1 MAIAFPSKVLSF
13 QLGFNTLN
21 FQFQNLPLKK
31 REKETKNNSLRALE
45 TRYFRG
51 TTTPERL
58 AMTTTTIRRIQT
70 PSLSSSSSFF
80 LRRRSRRRKRGGRQ
94 QQQQQ
99 NNNSLVVTATF
110 VSSRGRFVVARTDE
124 CASSSSVG
132 ESSIASKRLPSSR
145 RRSVL
150 MSPPAKAAS
159 ITPSDDY
166 LDGERL
172 NFYATTKTTKNAP
185 DDWLNASE
193 KRKRN
198 ILLPSSSLEEED
210 ADDDIYQLTREDE
223 SVHEEMWLEIMEIVA
238 TFGTIGGGIAA
249 VALGEVYLC
258 SLVIVLPI
266 LAFSLKKKRET
277 KVREKTRMR
286 LMQLKE
292 ELMVVTRNKTTNA
305 TVMNL
310 SSQLQKKNMVALEF
324 AIQRALKEDGA
335 EFSKKID
342 ARLDALE
349 RAMQRAAEKQAAS
362 QRDSGAVAGMLARDV
377 ADARI
382 DQRENFK
389 KMYRELEEA
398 TKLSMTE
405 NERTRQ
411 QVQKELET
419 LWELVENVEREIS
432 GVSDG
437 VGERLTMI
445 LEARAAEQKRLRE
458 EEEEETEKKNPF
470 ENKAIAEFAFSE
482 ELQNRV
488 DEIAKLADAVQRVKE
503 AIDARNEAELGN
515 ELISKMDESQWQALG
530 LRFDALSEMAETTA
544 ERVVSEISESIEK
557 KRGVFLSDDDSGD
570 ANAAMINAMKMGANK
585 IIAAKEKEESY
596 YSLDL
601 DDDSVDDMNESKT
614 GFERALRRTGSVE
627 MVAETVKASSD
638 EDSRRRQ
645 EPSASMQTRMAMQQ
659 PTTSTSETNS
669 NSNNNSKESFSSSVT
684 SDAPINAQP
693 GVTKESAFEN
703 MQAMLRTEE
712 VEEDIFDP
720 FAGIA
725 ASASEES
732 SEVTAS
738 AISEIVTDI
747 ADAKKQVDQ
756 KAQEPIALASS
767 SSSSSFDE
775 KIASGLESL
784 RQGRKLARAA
794 EDESAKP
801 AVSLENLMSAE
812 ECFANAANDFV
823 VAVEVEPSA
832 VSAKGNLGNALLARG
847 VALRALRDATAE
859 RVFGSSSKKG
869 AFGGL
874 SEEDVRFYGE
884 TAEDA
889 LVDAGKYFRAVAV
902 EDRTAAA
909 AADENEQQASTSSS
923 SSVAVIVALIA
934 WGRAL
939 SQRGALVR
947 DDAEVF
953 NLYDSEEE
961 EDESVITSNLADA
974 SKLFLAAAEKHR
986 AAIEKCASAEEE
998 QGDAKKTSAAKTL
1011 IQSRRIEAYCRWG
1024 EALESAAECEF
1035 ALGSGK
1041 ERELWTA
1048 ASGAYG
1054 ESERLGEESGAATAG
1069 VERCEAKLGED
1080 FE

>member
-1 MAIAFPSKVLSF
+1 M
-13 QLGFNTLN
+13 
-21 FQFQNLPLKK
+21 
-31 REKETKNNSLRALE
+31 
-45 TRYFRG
+45 
-51 TTTPERL
+51 
-58 AMTTTTIRRIQT
+58 
-70 PSLSSSSSFF
+70 
-80 LRRRSRRRKRGGRQ
+80 
-94 QQQQQ
+94 
-99 NNNSLVVTATF
+99 NNSLVVTATF
-110 VSSRGRFVVARTDE
+110 VSSNSGFVARTTADD
-124 CASSSSVG
+124 ASSSAG
-132 ESSIASKRLPSSR
+132 KSIILVSKRLPSSR
-145 RRSVL
+145 GRVL

-159 ITPSDDY
+159 ISPSDDY
-166 LDGERL
+166 LDGESL
-172 NFYATTKTTKNAP
+172 NFYSTTKTTKNSP

-223 SVHEEMWLEIMEIVA
+223 SMHEEMWLEIMEIVA

-767 SSSSSFDE
+767 SSSSFDE

-794 EDESAKP
+794 EDEAAKP
-801 AVSLENLMSAE
+801 AASLENLMSAE

-909 AADENEQQASTSSS
+909 AADEKEQQVSTSSS

>member
-1 MAIAFPSKVLSF
+1 
-13 QLGFNTLN
+13 
-21 FQFQNLPLKK
+21 
-31 REKETKNNSLRALE
+31 
-45 TRYFRG
+45 
-51 TTTPERL
+51 
-58 AMTTTTIRRIQT
+58 
-70 PSLSSSSSFF
+70 
-80 LRRRSRRRKRGGRQ
+80 
-94 QQQQQ
+94 
-99 NNNSLVVTATF
+99 
-110 VSSRGRFVVARTDE
+110 
-124 CASSSSVG
+124 
-132 ESSIASKRLPSSR
+132 
-145 RRSVL
+145 
-150 MSPPAKAAS
+150 
-159 ITPSDDY
+159 
-166 LDGERL
+166 
-172 NFYATTKTTKNAP
+172 
-185 DDWLNASE
+185 
-193 KRKRN
+193 
-198 ILLPSSSLEEED
+198 
-210 ADDDIYQLTREDE
+210 
-223 SVHEEMWLEIMEIVA
+223 
-238 TFGTIGGGIAA
+238 
-249 VALGEVYLC
+249 
-258 SLVIVLPI
+258 
-266 LAFSLKKKRET
+266 
-277 KVREKTRMR
+277 
-286 LMQLKE
+286 MQLKE

-445 LEARAAEQKRLRE
+445 LETRAAEQKRLRE
-458 EEEEETEKKNPF
+458 EEEEETEKKNSF

-557 KRGVFLSDDDSGD
+557 REGVFLSDDDSGD

-585 IIAAKEKEESY
+585 IIAAEKEESY

-669 NSNNNSKESFSSSVT
+669 NSNNSSKESFSSSVT

-725 ASASEES
+725 ASAWEES

-756 KAQEPIALASS
+756 KAQAPIALAS

-794 EDESAKP
+794 EGESAKP
-801 AVSLENLMSAE
+801 AASLENLMSAE

-909 AADENEQQASTSSS
+909 GADEKEQQASTSSS

-934 WGRAL
+934 WGRRYRNAVRSSAMTPKFSIYTIPRRRKTNL
-939 SQRGALVR
+939 SLRVTWRTPRSCSSPRRKSTERLSKNVPR
-947 DDAEVF
+947 LKKNKETLRKPVPPKR
-953 NLYDSEEE
+953 S
-961 EDESVITSNLADA
+961 SNPDA
-974 SKLFLAAAEKHR
+974 SKPTVA
-986 AAIEKCASAEEE
+986 
-998 QGDAKKTSAAKTL
+998 GAKP
-1011 IQSRRIEAYCRWG
+1011 
-1024 EALESAAECEF
+1024 
-1035 ALGSGK
+1035 
-1041 ERELWTA
+1041 
-1048 ASGAYG
+1048 
-1054 ESERLGEESGAATAG
+1054 
-1069 VERCEAKLGED
+1069 
-1080 FE
+1080 

>member
-1 MAIAFPSKVLSF
+1 
-13 QLGFNTLN
+13 
-21 FQFQNLPLKK
+21 
-31 REKETKNNSLRALE
+31 
-45 TRYFRG
+45 
-51 TTTPERL
+51 
-58 AMTTTTIRRIQT
+58 
-70 PSLSSSSSFF
+70 
-80 LRRRSRRRKRGGRQ
+80 
-94 QQQQQ
+94 
-99 NNNSLVVTATF
+99 
-110 VSSRGRFVVARTDE
+110 
-124 CASSSSVG
+124 
-132 ESSIASKRLPSSR
+132 
-145 RRSVL
+145 

-166 LDGERL
+166 LDGESL
-172 NFYATTKTTKNAP
+172 NFYSTTKTTPKNAP

-909 AADENEQQASTSSS
+909 AADEKEQQASTSSS

>member
-1 MAIAFPSKVLSF
+1 M
-13 QLGFNTLN
+13 
-21 FQFQNLPLKK
+21 
-31 REKETKNNSLRALE
+31 
-45 TRYFRG
+45 
-51 TTTPERL
+51 
-58 AMTTTTIRRIQT
+58 
-70 PSLSSSSSFF
+70 
-80 LRRRSRRRKRGGRQ
+80 
-94 QQQQQ
+94 
-99 NNNSLVVTATF
+99 NNSLVVTATF
-110 VSSRGRFVVARTDE
+110 VSSNSRFVARTTADD
-124 CASSSSVG
+124 ASSSVG
-132 ESSIASKRLPSSR
+132 KSIIASKRLPSSR
-145 RRSVL
+145 RRRVL

-166 LDGERL
+166 LDGESL
-172 NFYATTKTTKNAP
+172 NFYSTTKTTKNSP

-324 AIQRALKEDGA
+324 AIQRAFKEDGA

-725 ASASEES
+725 ASTSEES

-767 SSSSSFDE
+767 SSSSLDE

-801 AVSLENLMSAE
+801 AASLENLMSAE

-909 AADENEQQASTSSS
+909 GADEKEQQASTSSS
-923 SSVAVIVALIA
+923 SLVGRIVALIA

-953 NLYDSEEE
+953 NLYDSEDE

-1041 ERELWTA
+1041 ERELWTT

-1069 VERCEAKLGED
+1069 DERCEAKLCED

>member
-1 MAIAFPSKVLSF
+1 
-13 QLGFNTLN
+13 
-21 FQFQNLPLKK
+21 
-31 REKETKNNSLRALE
+31 
-45 TRYFRG
+45 
-51 TTTPERL
+51 
-58 AMTTTTIRRIQT
+58 
-70 PSLSSSSSFF
+70 
-80 LRRRSRRRKRGGRQ
+80 
-94 QQQQQ
+94 
-99 NNNSLVVTATF
+99 
-110 VSSRGRFVVARTDE
+110 
-124 CASSSSVG
+124 
-132 ESSIASKRLPSSR
+132 
-145 RRSVL
+145 

-166 LDGERL
+166 LDGESL
-172 NFYATTKTTKNAP
+172 NFYSTTKTTKNAP

-193 KRKRN
+193 KGKRN

-266 LAFSLKKKRET
+266 LTFSLKKKRET

-909 AADENEQQASTSSS
+909 AADEKEQQASTSSS

>member
-1 MAIAFPSKVLSF
+1 
-13 QLGFNTLN
+13 
-21 FQFQNLPLKK
+21 
-31 REKETKNNSLRALE
+31 
-45 TRYFRG
+45 
-51 TTTPERL
+51 
-58 AMTTTTIRRIQT
+58 
-70 PSLSSSSSFF
+70 
-80 LRRRSRRRKRGGRQ
+80 
-94 QQQQQ
+94 
-99 NNNSLVVTATF
+99 
-110 VSSRGRFVVARTDE
+110 
-124 CASSSSVG
+124 
-132 ESSIASKRLPSSR
+132 
-145 RRSVL
+145 

-172 NFYATTKTTKNAP
+172 NFYSTTKTTKNAP

-767 SSSSSFDE
+767 SSSSFDE

-801 AVSLENLMSAE
+801 AASLENLMSAE

-909 AADENEQQASTSSS
+909 AADEKEQQASTSSS

>member
-1 MAIAFPSKVLSF
+1 
-13 QLGFNTLN
+13 
-21 FQFQNLPLKK
+21 
-31 REKETKNNSLRALE
+31 
-45 TRYFRG
+45 
-51 TTTPERL
+51 
-58 AMTTTTIRRIQT
+58 MTTTTIRAIQT
-70 PSLSSSSSFF
+70 LSSSSFF
-80 LRRRSRRRKRGGRQ
+80 LRRRSRRRKKGRQ
-94 QQQQQ
+94 QQQQ
-99 NNNSLVVTATF
+99 NNTITNSLVVTATL
-110 VSSRGRFVVARTDE
+110 VVARTTADE
-124 CASSSSVG
+124 YASSSVG
-132 ESSIASKRLPSSR
+132 KSIILASKRLPSSR
-145 RRSVL
+145 RRVL

-172 NFYATTKTTKNAP
+172 NFYSTTKTTTKNSS

-223 SVHEEMWLEIMEIVA
+223 SMHEEMWLEIMEIVA

-249 VALGEVYLC
+249 VALGELYLC

-445 LEARAAEQKRLRE
+445 LETRAAEQKRLRE

-557 KRGVFLSDDDSGD
+557 KKGVFLSDDDSGD

-669 NSNNNSKESFSSSVT
+669 NSNNNSKESFSSSVS

-756 KAQEPIALASS
+756 KAQEPIAL

-775 KIASGLESL
+775 KIASGLQSL

-869 AFGGL
+869 AFSGL

-902 EDRTAAA
+902 ENRTAAA
-909 AADENEQQASTSSS
+909 GADEKEQQASTSSSSS

-953 NLYDSEEE
+953 NLYDSEDE

-974 SKLFLAAAEKHR
+974 SKLFLAAAEKQR

-998 QGDAKKTSAAKTL
+998 RGDAKKTSAAKTL

>member
-1 MAIAFPSKVLSF
+1 MRAALEGGRGITRHHP
-13 QLGFNTLN
+13 
-21 FQFQNLPLKK
+21 P
-31 REKETKNNSLRALE
+31 RALFVADRS
-45 TRYFRG
+45 TKR
-51 TTTPERL
+51 
-58 AMTTTTIRRIQT
+58 AARII
-70 PSLSSSSSFF
+70 PSSLKN
-80 LRRRSRRRKRGGRQ
+80 RRRVSPFF
-94 QQQQQ
+94 
-99 NNNSLVVTATF
+99 VTATLQSGHRHLQQRRALRRIAGG
-110 VSSRGRFVVARTDE
+110 SSRGIRGDDDDVIFFVGRRASVRT
-124 CASSSSVG
+124 
-132 ESSIASKRLPSSR
+132 
-145 RRSVL
+145 
-150 MSPPAKAAS
+150 KAAS

-166 LDGERL
+166 LDGESL
-172 NFYATTKTTKNAP
+172 DVNYYFKKASSTSNK

-198 ILLPSSSLEEED
+198 VLLSSSDDED
-210 ADDDIYQLTREDE
+210 ADDDIYQLSKEDE
-223 SVHEEMWLEIMEIVA
+223 ALHEEMWLEIIEILA

-249 VALGEVYLC
+249 IALGELYLC
-258 SLVIVLPI
+258 SLVVVLPI

-277 KVREKTRMR
+277 RVREKTRMR
-286 LMQLKE
+286 LKQLKE

-324 AIQRALKEDGA
+324 AIQKALKEDGA
-335 EFSKKID
+335 EFSKRID

-398 TKLSMTE
+398 TKLSITE
-405 NERTRQ
+405 NERTRK

-445 LEARAAEQKRLRE
+445 LEARAEEQKRLRE
-458 EEEEETEKKNPF
+458 EEEETEKKKNPF
-470 ENKAIAEFAFSE
+470 EDKAIAEFAFSE

-488 DEIAKLADAVQRVKE
+488 DEISKLADAVQRVKE

-557 KRGVFLSDDDSGD
+557 KRGVFLSDDDDNDD
-570 ANAAMINAMKMGANK
+570 ANAAMVNAMKMGANK
-585 IIAAKEKEESY
+585 IIASKEKEESY

-601 DDDSVDDMNESKT
+601 DEDSVDDMSEPKT

-627 MVAETVKASSD
+627 MVAETVKRSSD
-638 EDSRRRQ
+638 EDRRRRQ

-659 PTTSTSETNS
+659 PTTTSTPETTS
-669 NSNNNSKESFSSSVT
+669 TSNNNNNNKESISSSIT
-684 SDAPINAQP
+684 SDEQKKQDTPINARP

-703 MQAMLRTEE
+703 MQAMLRSSTEE
-712 VEEDIFDP
+712 EEEDIFDP
-720 FAGIA
+720 FAGIV

-747 ADAKKQVDQ
+747 ADAKKQVDE
-756 KAQEPIALASS
+756 KAPPVSS
-767 SSSSSFDE
+767 SASFDE
-775 KIASGLESL
+775 KIASGLQSL
-784 RQGRKLARAA
+784 REGRKLARAA

-812 ECFANAANDFV
+812 ECFANAVNDFV

-847 VALRALRDATAE
+847 IALRALRDATAE
-859 RVFGSSSKKG
+859 RVFGSSSSRG

-902 EDRTAAA
+902 EDRDAALA
-909 AADENEQQASTSSS
+909 SDEKEQGSSSS

-953 NLYDSEEE
+953 NLYDSGDE
-961 EDESVITSNLADA
+961 EDESVIASNLADA

-986 AAIEKCASAEEE
+986 AAIERCALADEEGE
-998 QGDAKKTSAAKTL
+998 NDEDSKTSSHKTL
-1011 IQSRRIEAYCRWG
+1011 VQSRRIEAYCRWG

-1035 ALGSGK
+1035 TLRSGK

-1054 ESERLGEESGAATAG
+1054 ESERLGEDSGAATAG

-1080 FE
+1080 GYY

>member
-1 MAIAFPSKVLSF
+1 
-13 QLGFNTLN
+13 
-21 FQFQNLPLKK
+21 
-31 REKETKNNSLRALE
+31 
-45 TRYFRG
+45 
-51 TTTPERL
+51 
-58 AMTTTTIRRIQT
+58 
-70 PSLSSSSSFF
+70 
-80 LRRRSRRRKRGGRQ
+80 
-94 QQQQQ
+94 
-99 NNNSLVVTATF
+99 
-110 VSSRGRFVVARTDE
+110 
-124 CASSSSVG
+124 
-132 ESSIASKRLPSSR
+132 
-145 RRSVL
+145 L

-909 AADENEQQASTSSS
+909 AADEKEQQASTSSS

>member
-1 MAIAFPSKVLSF
+1 M
-13 QLGFNTLN
+13 
-21 FQFQNLPLKK
+21 
-31 REKETKNNSLRALE
+31 
-45 TRYFRG
+45 
-51 TTTPERL
+51 
-58 AMTTTTIRRIQT
+58 
-70 PSLSSSSSFF
+70 
-80 LRRRSRRRKRGGRQ
+80 
-94 QQQQQ
+94 
-99 NNNSLVVTATF
+99 NNSLVVTATF
-110 VSSRGRFVVARTDE
+110 VSSNSGFVARTTADD
-124 CASSSSVG
+124 ASSSAG
-132 ESSIASKRLPSSR
+132 KSIILASKRLPSSR
-145 RRSVL
+145 GRVL

-159 ITPSDDY
+159 ISPSDDY
-166 LDGERL
+166 LDGESL
-172 NFYATTKTTKNAP
+172 NFYSTTKTTKNSP

-223 SVHEEMWLEIMEIVA
+223 SMHEEMWLEIMEIVA

-557 KRGVFLSDDDSGD
+557 KKGVFLSDDDSGD

-614 GFERALRRTGSVE
+614 GFERALRRTGSVQ

-645 EPSASMQTRMAMQQ
+645 EPSASIQTRMAMQQ

-767 SSSSSFDE
+767 SSSSFDE

-794 EDESAKP
+794 EDEAAKP
-801 AVSLENLMSAE
+801 AASLENLMSAE

-909 AADENEQQASTSSS
+909 AADEKEQQVSTSSS

>member
-1 MAIAFPSKVLSF
+1 V
-13 QLGFNTLN
+13 
-21 FQFQNLPLKK
+21 
-31 REKETKNNSLRALE
+31 R
-45 TRYFRG
+45 
-51 TTTPERL
+51 
-58 AMTTTTIRRIQT
+58 
-70 PSLSSSSSFF
+70 
-80 LRRRSRRRKRGGRQ
+80 
-94 QQQQQ
+94 
-99 NNNSLVVTATF
+99 
-110 VSSRGRFVVARTDE
+110 
-124 CASSSSVG
+124 
-132 ESSIASKRLPSSR
+132 
-145 RRSVL
+145 
-150 MSPPAKAAS
+150 AKAAS

-166 LDGERL
+166 LDGESL
-172 NFYATTKTTKNAP
+172 DVNYYFKNASSTSNK

-198 ILLPSSSLEEED
+198 VLLSSSDDED
-210 ADDDIYQLTREDE
+210 ADDDMYQLSKEDE
-223 SVHEEMWLEIMEIVA
+223 ALHEEMWLEIMEILA

-249 VALGEVYLC
+249 IALGELYLC
-258 SLVIVLPI
+258 SLVVVLPI

-277 KVREKTRMR
+277 RVREKTRMR
-286 LMQLKE
+286 LKQLKE

-335 EFSKKID
+335 EFSKRID

-398 TKLSMTE
+398 TKLSITE
-405 NERTRQ
+405 NERTRK

-445 LEARAAEQKRLRE
+445 LEARAEEQKRLRE
-458 EEEEETEKKNPF
+458 EEEETEKKKNPF
-470 ENKAIAEFAFSE
+470 EDKAIAEFAFSE

-488 DEIAKLADAVQRVKE
+488 DEISKLADAVQRVKE

-557 KRGVFLSDDDSGD
+557 KRGVFLSEDDDNGD

-585 IIAAKEKEESY
+585 IIASKEKEESY

-601 DDDSVDDMNESKT
+601 GEDSVDDMNEPKT

-627 MVAETVKASSD
+627 MVAETVKRSSD
-638 EDSRRRQ
+638 EDRRRRQ

-659 PTTSTSETNS
+659 PTTTSTPETTSTSN
-669 NSNNNSKESFSSSVT
+669 NNNNSKESISNSIT
-684 SDAPINAQP
+684 SDEQKKQDTPINARP

-703 MQAMLRTEE
+703 MQAMLRSSTEE
-712 VEEDIFDP
+712 EEEEDIFDP
-720 FAGIA
+720 FAGIV

-747 ADAKKQVDQ
+747 ADAKKQVDE
-756 KAQEPIALASS
+756 KAPPVSS
-767 SSSSSFDE
+767 SASFDE
-775 KIASGLESL
+775 KIASGLQSL
-784 RQGRKLARAA
+784 REGRKLARAA

-801 AVSLENLMSAE
+801 TVSLENLMSAE
-812 ECFANAANDFV
+812 ECFANAVNDFV

-847 VALRALRDATAE
+847 IALRALRDATAE
-859 RVFGSSSKKG
+859 RVFGSSSSRG

-902 EDRTAAA
+902 EDRDTALAS
-909 AADENEQQASTSSS
+909 DEKEQGSSSSS
-923 SSVAVIVALIA
+923 SSVVVIVALIA

-953 NLYDSEEE
+953 NLYDSGDE
-961 EDESVITSNLADA
+961 EDESVIASNLADA

-986 AAIEKCASAEEE
+986 AAIERCALADEEGE
-998 QGDAKKTSAAKTL
+998 IDEDSKTSSHKTL
-1011 IQSRRIEAYCRWG
+1011 VQSRRVEAYCRWG

-1035 ALGSGK
+1035 ALRSGK

-1054 ESERLGEESGAATAG
+1054 ESERLGEDSGAATAG

-1080 FE
+1080 GYY

>member
-1 MAIAFPSKVLSF
+1 M
-13 QLGFNTLN
+13 
-21 FQFQNLPLKK
+21 
-31 REKETKNNSLRALE
+31 
-45 TRYFRG
+45 
-51 TTTPERL
+51 
-58 AMTTTTIRRIQT
+58 
-70 PSLSSSSSFF
+70 
-80 LRRRSRRRKRGGRQ
+80 
-94 QQQQQ
+94 
-99 NNNSLVVTATF
+99 NNSLVVTATF
-110 VSSRGRFVVARTDE
+110 VSSNSGFVARTTADD
-124 CASSSSVG
+124 ASSSAG
-132 ESSIASKRLPSSR
+132 KSIILVSKRLPSSR
-145 RRSVL
+145 GRVL

-159 ITPSDDY
+159 ISPSDDY
-166 LDGERL
+166 LDGESL
-172 NFYATTKTTKNAP
+172 NFYSTTKTTKNSP

-223 SVHEEMWLEIMEIVA
+223 SMHEEMWLEIMEIVA

-557 KRGVFLSDDDSGD
+557 KKGVFLSDDDSGD

-614 GFERALRRTGSVE
+614 GFERALRRTGSVQ

-645 EPSASMQTRMAMQQ
+645 EPSASIQTRMAMQQ

-767 SSSSSFDE
+767 SSSSFDE

-794 EDESAKP
+794 EDEAAKP
-801 AVSLENLMSAE
+801 AASLENLMSAE

-909 AADENEQQASTSSS
+909 AADEKEQQVSTSSS